1 MSSIKVNVPLYVDAY
16 LTEEGVGI
24 YVCSGGDTFIE
35 NIFSF
40 KEMMEQYLETYLI
53 PSTPPKMHDEDR
65 ERVTELINNIFRAID
80 HLRKLEHDTPTWT
93 KKDYMGYRD

>member
-24 YVCSGGDTFIE
+24 YVSGEGETFIE
-35 NIFSF
+35 NIFPF

-53 PSTPPKMHDEDR
+53 PSNPPKMHDEDR

-93 KKDYMGYRD
+93 KKDHMGYRD

>member
-1 MSSIKVNVPLYVDAY
+1 MSSMQVDVPLYVDAY

-40 KEMMEQYLETYLI
+40 KEMMEQYLENYLI
-53 PSTPPKMHDEDR
+53 PSRPPKMHDEDR
-65 ERVTELINNIFRAID
+65 ERVTELINNIYRATD

>member
-1 MSSIKVNVPLYVDAY
+1 MASIEIDIPLYVDAY

-35 NIFSF
+35 KIFPF
-40 KEMMEQYLETYLI
+40 KDIMEQFLEGYLI
-53 PSTPPKMHDEDR
+53 PSKPPKMHEEDR

-93 KKDYMGYRD
+93 KKDSLGFRD

>member
-1 MSSIKVNVPLYVDAY
+1 MSSIEIDVPLCVDAY

-35 NIFSF
+35 KVFPF
-40 KEMMEQYLETYLI
+40 KEMMEQYLESYLI
-53 PSTPPKMHDEDR
+53 PSDPPKMHDEDR

-80 HLRKLEHDTPTWT
+80 HLRKLEHDTPPWT
-93 KKDYMGYRD
+93 KKDSLGFRD

>member
-1 MSSIKVNVPLYVDAY
+1 MASIEIDIPLYVDAY

-35 NIFSF
+35 KIFPF

-65 ERVTELINNIFRAID
+65 ERVTELIDNIFRAID
-80 HLRKLEHDTPTWT
+80 HLRKLEHATPTWT
-93 KKDYMGYRD
+93 KKDHMGYRD